1 MTSENLYFILT
12 RKPEHPS
19 HISAGRICYIRKC
32 NSSPYQKTKAVMFL
46 GSQTPL
52 SYDIEVGSLEELS
65 EAEAELLLALP
76 DDPERLTWFRRRD
89 CLRAASELSVGMPV
103 DVEKAGER
111 LRGIIRYI
119 GRLKDPTFAS
129 PLSGRYFGIELQVRE
144 SFLCICKVLFI
155 SDNFKLMTKGDG
167 RV

>member
-19 HISAGRICYIRKC
+19 HISAGRISYIRKFQ
-32 NSSPYQKTKAVMFL
+32 NTLSSPYQKTKAVTFL
-46 GSQTPL
+46 GSQASL

-76 DDPERLTWFRRRD
+76 DDPERLKWLGRRD
-89 CLRAASELSVGMPV
+89 GLRAASELSVGTAV
-103 DVEKAGER
+103 DVEKAGEW

-119 GRLKDPTFAS
+119 GRQTEPTFAS
-129 PLSGRYFGIELQVRE
+129 PLSGSYFGVELQVRQ
-144 SFLCICKVLFI
+144 S
-155 SDNFKLMTKGDG
+155 
-167 RV
+167 